1 MAEKTVK
8 ALDPRGSINDILQA
22 PLAPRPDTLDGKTL
36 YIVESWGGST
46 AGFDEIIQMLKTYLT
61 GKYKDLKIENRKRLL
76 YSSDDPPLWAEMEK
90 NADAYVYFAAPSCST
105 TAYAVTWPARAIE
118 RRGIPGCVVMYTY
131 LQPDA
136 DMSKDREGMEIR
148 TVDIHYPCDDIPMA
162 DKEDCIRRIE
172 EAIFAERTP
181 KELEAGLRH
190 PVQPPR
196 FCAEGT
202 EDELQ
207 EYFQANGL
215 TDGLP
220 VIIPTEERVEAMLK
234 GTSHPRD
241 EVVCTQMAPEGR
253 KVTVEQ
259 VAINAVMAGA
269 LPCYMPVLLACTEL
283 MGRDES
289 FHATPKS
296 TNSFSFM
303 QVVNGPIRKEIGMN
317 DSVYALGA
325 GNRANAVI
333 GRFHRLALTNLGGGV
348 VGVNMMGVQ
357 GNVSTYTFAFA
368 ENEEASPWHE
378 SFAERHGFRKDESVL
393 TIFTGG
399 WSHAGNFMLKKGL
412 DEMIRA
418 VMGFEYIRG
427 VTILLAPRRAEI
439 LAAEGIDSLEAV
451 EEHIWKRLSLPKAE
465 IVKRGISPH
474 IMRDI
479 KGNNGE
485 WPADYLDV
493 PDDTVLPIFSRKQVH
508 VVIVGDPQGSDV
520 IQAWSMYS
528 PASIGIDKW
537 R

>member
-1 MAEKTVK
+1 MADIKVK
-8 ALDPRGSINDILQA
+8 ALNPRGSFNDILQA

-36 YIVESWGGST
+36 YIVESWAGAK
-46 AGFDEIIQMLKTYLT
+46 AGFAEIIGMLETYLQ
-61 GKYKDLKIENRKRLL
+61 GKYKELKIERRQRLL
-76 YSSDDPPLWAEMEK
+76 YSSDDPQLWAEMEK
-90 NADAYVYFAAPSCST
+90 NADAYVYIAAPSCST
-105 TAYAVTWPARAIE
+105 TAYAVTWPARSIE
-118 RRGIPGCVVMYTY
+118 RRGIPGCVVIYTY

-148 TVDIHYPCDDIPMA
+148 TVDVHYPCDNISQA
-162 DKEDCIRRIE
+162 EKEDVIRRIE

-181 KELEAGLRH
+181 KELEAGVRH
-190 PVQPPR
+190 PAQPPR
-196 FCAEGT
+196 YIAEGT

-215 TDGLP
+215 TDGFP

-241 EVVCTQMAPEGR
+241 EVVVTQMAPEGR

-269 LPCYMPVLLACTEL
+269 LPCYMPVLLACVEI
-283 MGRDES
+283 MGKDEAY
-289 FHATPKS
+289 HATPKS

-357 GNVSTYTFAFA
+357 GNVSTYSFAFA

-378 SFAERHGFRKDESVL
+378 SLAEHHGWKKEDSVL
-393 TIFTGG
+393 SIFTGG
-399 WSHAGNFMLKKGL
+399 WSHAGNFMLKPGL

-418 VMGFEYIRG
+418 AVNFEYLRG
-427 VTILLAPRRAEI
+427 ITLLMAPRRAEI
-439 LAAEGIDSLEAV
+439 LKAEGYDTLEAV
-451 EEHIWKRLSLPKAE
+451 EEHVWRLLSLPKSE
-465 IVKRGISPH
+465 IVKRGIAPH
-474 IMRDI
+474 IMREMTTRDDMFP
-479 KGNNGE
+479 KG
-485 WPADYLDV
+485 YLDV
-493 PDDTVLPIFSRKQVH
+493 PDDTMLPIFARKEFNI
-508 VVIVGDPQGSDV
+508 VIVGDPQGSDV
-520 IQAWSMYS
+520 MQAWSMAAPHS
-528 PASIGIDKW
+528 TSIDKW